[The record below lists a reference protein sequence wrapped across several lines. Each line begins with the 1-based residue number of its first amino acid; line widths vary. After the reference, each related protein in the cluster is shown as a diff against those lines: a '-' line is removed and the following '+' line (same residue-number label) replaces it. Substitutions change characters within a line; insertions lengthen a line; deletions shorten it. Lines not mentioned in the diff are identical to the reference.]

1 MKKWND
7 VTSLER
13 SAMASA
19 KGGRKEKQANACY
32 DPNLHCGG
40 GNGWPG
46 SAVLAAMKATQDLER
61 SNS

>member
-1 MKKWND
+1 M
-7 VTSLER
+7 TSLER

-19 KGGRKEKQANACY
+19 KGGRREKQANACY
-32 DPNLHCGG
+32 DPNLHCDG

-61 SNS
+61 NNS